1 MKLKLIYPDL
11 PFWRAET
18 SRIALFLGDVEFED
32 FRPSRDQLKQMKID
46 GTFPFGQF
54 PVLEVDGKK
63 VAQTS
68 GIARFCGKLA
78 GLYPK
83 DDDFAVAK
91 VDEVLDLATDIT
103 MKMQPALRE
112 PDPEQ
117 RKLKREEL
125 SREILPHW
133 LGFLENLLEENG
145 NTDFFVGDSLI
156 VADLAAWR
164 LCGWIR

>member
-1 MKLKLIYPDL
+1 MGSEMCIRD
-11 PFWRAET
+11 
-18 SRIALFLGDVEFED
+18 SVEFED
-32 FRPSRDQLKQMKID
+32 FRPSRDQLKHMKTD

-83 DDDFAVAK
+83 DDDLAAAK

-125 SREILPHW
+125 SREILPRC

-145 NTDFFVGDSLI
+145 NTVFFCRRFFDRSRSGCLEAMRLDS
-156 VADLAAWR
+156 WR
-164 LCGWIR
+164 DHRRHSANPA